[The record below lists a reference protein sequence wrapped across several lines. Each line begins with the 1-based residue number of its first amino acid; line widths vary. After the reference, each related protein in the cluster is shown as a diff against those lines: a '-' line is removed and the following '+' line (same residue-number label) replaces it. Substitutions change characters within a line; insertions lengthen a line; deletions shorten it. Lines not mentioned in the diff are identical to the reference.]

1 MSVVGWDWASQAH
14 DITVLDDA
22 GAVLDRWAFPH
33 TEAGWVMAL
42 ARLRRRGEPGDLPVI
57 IEKTS
62 GLIVDR
68 ILAAGHPVA
77 PVHPNS
83 SCAARP
89 HRGASGAKSDPGDS
103 CKLAGCPRTDGHRL
117 RRIEPVGAGLRELQ
131 ALVRLRE
138 DQARART
145 AAVNKLRAMLGHYWP
160 GPRNLF
166 HSLAPAIALAFP
178 PACPAPPAAAGSA
191 RPGWPRSCA
200 ATPTAAA
207 RAPPCC

>member
-1 MSVVGWDWASQAH
+1 
-14 DITVLDDA
+14 
-22 GAVLDRWAFPH
+22 
-33 TEAGWVMAL
+33 
-42 ARLRRRGEPGDLPVI
+42 VI

-103 CKLAGCPRTDGHRL
+103 CKLAGCPRTDGYRL
-117 RRIEPVGAGLRELQ
+117 RRIEPAGAGLRELQ

-145 AAVNKLRAMLGHYWP
+145 AAVNQLRAMLGHYWP

-166 HSLAPAIALAFP
+166 HSLAPAIALAFLT
-178 PACPAPPAAAGSA
+178 ACPAPQAAAGSA

-207 RAPPCC
+207 RGWASCGSQRLSGNSP